1 MKKIITETEAL
12 CRMTALCS
20 ASEQCEH
27 KIREK
32 LVKMGLD
39 NSTIEKIIL
48 YLYDERYLDE
58 NRFANAYAKDKLL
71 YNKWGRVKIGQN
83 LRMLH
88 VSQQSIAS
96 ALDGL
101 PETEYTSILQSLLS
115 SKARSVKADND
126 YERNMKLIRFALGRG
141 FEMQAIRQ
149 CLPDSAETD
158 IFDF

>member
-1 MKKIITETEAL
+1 MKNIITEEEAL

-20 ASEQCEH
+20 TSEQCEH

-32 LVKMGLD
+32 LVKAGLD
-39 NSTIEKIIL
+39 SNAIEKIII

-58 NRFANAYAKDKLL
+58 DRFANAYAKDKLL
-71 YNKWGRVKIGQN
+71 YNKWGRIKIGQN

-88 VSQQSIAS
+88 VSQQSIAT
-96 ALDGL
+96 ALDEL
-101 PETEYTSILQSLLS
+101 PETEYMHILQSLLAG
-115 SKARSVKADND
+115 KARSVKAAND

-149 CLPDSAETD
+149 CLPDSTGTD
-158 IFDF
+158 DFED